1 MNSLHRLTVYALA
14 LGVFLTATSEL
25 VVSGILRVLA
35 EDFSIS
41 IALAGQLVTAY
52 SLSFAIGTPVLVSL
66 TSRLERKKVLIASL
80 VIYALGAGLSVAAT
94 SFALLLAAR
103 VILGVSSG
111 VFLVTSFGIAA
122 KLVPAERVGSAI
134 GTIILGFSTTLI
146 LGVPIGIAI
155 TEWLGWQAIFA
166 LLGAAGL
173 VVAAVIARLLPSIAG
188 DEAVPLSKQW
198 QTLGSAIVIAGLVF
212 SFLRESGNSILLTF
226 LTPFMTDV
234 LGLGASRI
242 ASVMLAL
249 GIVGAIGSRL
259 GGFGVDRWGEKRVI
273 LLGAFVHI
281 AALSVLPL
289 AAGSVPLG
297 LGLIAIVMLAMFV
310 SGPAIQTYF
319 IRQAP
324 HSASIAISFNTS
336 FIHLGLAAG
345 AGLGGVMAEGTA
357 TTLYN
362 PWGAS
367 IVVAL
372 GLAAILAG
380 LAQDRRRRHAAGVAA
395 KQ

>member
-1 MNSLHRLTVYALA
+1 MNSLHRLTVYALT

-134 GTIILGFSTTLI
+134 GTIILGFSTALI

-155 TEWLGWQAIFA
+155 TGWLGWQAI
-166 LLGAAGL
+166 
-173 VVAAVIARLLPSIAG
+173 
-188 DEAVPLSKQW
+188 
-198 QTLGSAIVIAGLVF
+198 
-212 SFLRESGNSILLTF
+212 
-226 LTPFMTDV
+226 
-234 LGLGASRI
+234 
-242 ASVMLAL
+242 
-249 GIVGAIGSRL
+249 
-259 GGFGVDRWGEKRVI
+259 
-273 LLGAFVHI
+273 
-281 AALSVLPL
+281 
-289 AAGSVPLG
+289 
-297 LGLIAIVMLAMFV
+297 
-310 SGPAIQTYF
+310 
-319 IRQAP
+319 
-324 HSASIAISFNTS
+324 
-336 FIHLGLAAG
+336 
-345 AGLGGVMAEGTA
+345 
-357 TTLYN
+357 
-362 PWGAS
+362 
-367 IVVAL
+367 
-372 GLAAILAG
+372 
-380 LAQDRRRRHAAGVAA
+380 
-395 KQ
+395 

>member
-1 MNSLHRLTVYALA
+1 
-14 LGVFLTATSEL
+14 
-25 VVSGILRVLA
+25 
-35 EDFSIS
+35 
-41 IALAGQLVTAY
+41 
-52 SLSFAIGTPVLVSL
+52 
-66 TSRLERKKVLIASL
+66 
-80 VIYALGAGLSVAAT
+80 
-94 SFALLLAAR
+94 
-103 VILGVSSG
+103 
-111 VFLVTSFGIAA
+111 
-122 KLVPAERVGSAI
+122 
-134 GTIILGFSTTLI
+134 
-146 LGVPIGIAI
+146 
-155 TEWLGWQAIFA
+155 
-166 LLGAAGL
+166 GAAGL

-297 LGLIAIVMLAMFV
+297 LGLIAIVILAMFV

-345 AGLGGVMAEGTA
+345 AGLGGVMAKGTA

-380 LAQDRRRRHAAGVAA
+380 LAQDRRRGHAAGVAE